1 MSNAPRRARPPMFNR
16 LADTSSPAIVTTKV
30 HPRTRQSPKYVR
42 QSALDLLRGPAT
54 CRDTRRLSSRLLRSD
69 DEAGTLAGYD
79 MKGVCAPNF
88 NSLGRPILF
97 VL

>member
-1 MSNAPRRARPPMFNR
+1 MFNR

-79 MKGVCAPNF
+79 MKGL
-88 NSLGRPILF
+88 NSLQ
-97 VL
+97 VLISDKSCPLQ